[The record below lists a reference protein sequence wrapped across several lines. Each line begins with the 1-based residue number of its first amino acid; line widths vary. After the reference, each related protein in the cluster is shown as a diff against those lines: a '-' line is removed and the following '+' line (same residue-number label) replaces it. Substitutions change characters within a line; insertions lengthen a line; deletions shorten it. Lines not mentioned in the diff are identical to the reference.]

1 MKWNI
6 YCEIVFFVNSSMRKI
21 CKRKQNV
28 CVSVSEV
35 CRWLKR
41 EILWISE
48 SEVQTQKAIPFH
60 FQPSPKS
67 SHNFKLNSPTAR
79 CFLSVL
85 LLNMTLLG
93 GTKQTFPLKQQTW
106 YTNSRICINSEE
118 FSSIH
123 EYQQKLFFYFPPI
136 RFYERKYLWCLYR
149 RSATTTG
156 LNSKK
161 ISILVS
167 ADVSSNGNLSWVA
180 CSLASKNFSL
190 EQRSAVETWSNFIS
204 HDALGRRLRQPW
216 AKRTPWCISS
226 EHYWMFN
233 SSLSQ
238 LTSRLLFT
246 FL

>member
-167 ADVSSNGNLSWVA
+167 ADVSQMETFLGWRARLPQRTLALSNVLR
-180 CSLASKNFSL
+180 SKLDPISFLMTRSVEDYDNL
-190 EQRSAVETWSNFIS
+190 EQKELR
-204 HDALGRRLRQPW
+204 DA
-216 AKRTPWCISS
+216 
-226 EHYWMFN
+226 
-233 SSLSQ
+233 
-238 LTSRLLFT
+238 
-246 FL
+246 